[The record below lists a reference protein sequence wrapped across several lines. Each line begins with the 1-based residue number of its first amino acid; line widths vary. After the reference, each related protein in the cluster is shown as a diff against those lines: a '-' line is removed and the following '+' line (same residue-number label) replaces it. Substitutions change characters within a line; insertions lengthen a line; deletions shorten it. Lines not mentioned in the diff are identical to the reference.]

1 MELSAFMTATSYC
14 SMRYMQIQ
22 RDSEGVLLFNN
33 SFSHIRF
40 QDLIMAT
47 ASTETS
53 NDLAT
58 TYRALVIDSGPIIR
72 MTGLTSL
79 RGKALAYYTIPAVL
93 QEIRDA
99 KARLHLQT
107 LPFEIHTRE
116 PSSEGMQAVIEFSR
130 KTGDFPSLSSV
141 DLQVL
146 ALHYDLEK
154 EGCGIDHI
162 RRTPKRKVGVGR
174 VLAMGGSKTEVNEGD
189 KAGGETSEEKL
200 SENVEFFDGADVDIV
215 DDSDEEDD
223 EHEDGNEHQDEHE
236 EEQTPEASKTW
247 AKIVNPAA
255 ASSPVT
261 ALGTTEVSAQTAL
274 DPFGQMDLQDDASGG
289 QFSDAEDDD
298 FDPNSLVVRDT
309 EEESDDDGYADSDLE
324 ISDEECDVYI
334 LDPEEV
340 EERKREQK
348 SGHQSETPALSLE
361 IERELQSNFPS
372 LLASLHI
379 PCDLDEK
386 ESCDLT
392 QAQLAQQKAEALKQQ
407 ALQPVSNSGKYY
419 NSFRKYHDVLKPKQE
434 KIIDEVDI
442 KEVDV
447 PAAAGATEEDE
458 WQRDT
463 QSRIIGGSGF
473 SGQGIEVEDDGEGW
487 ITSTTEIRKMKAVGR
502 LDPTSTPGVLN
513 QKQAKLPGGPPIC
526 QRTAC
531 ATTDFAMQN
540 VILQMNMELLS
551 VDGIKVRRLK
561 SWVSRCGACY
571 TVYSNESN
579 GGVKRLFCSRC
590 GSDMMQRVACS
601 VDAKTGRLRLHLSK
615 KYKTSLRGTKFSLPK
630 PGSNNRFQGDLLLR
644 EDQLLMGAWNQKVK
658 KLSGGK
664 SRSSASSIFGSDLAA
679 NVGCH
684 AKMVS
689 VDEIRVGFGR
699 RNPNAATGGR
709 ERRGKKKKSGDKACG
724 LRRY

>member
-1 MELSAFMTATSYC
+1 
-14 SMRYMQIQ
+14 
-22 RDSEGVLLFNN
+22 
-33 SFSHIRF
+33 
-40 QDLIMAT
+40 MAT
-47 ASTETS
+47 ASTATS
-53 NDLAT
+53 NDGET
-58 TYRALVIDSGPIIR
+58 MYRALVIDSGPIIR

-79 RGKALAYYTIPAVL
+79 RGKALFYFTIPAVL

-130 KTGDFPSLSSV
+130 KTGDFQSLSSV

-154 EGCGIDHI
+154 EGCGIHHI
-162 RRTPKRKVGVGR
+162 RRTPKRKLGVGR
-174 VLAMGGSKTEVNEGD
+174 VLAMGGSKAEENEAV
-189 KAGGETSEEKL
+189 KAGGETSEEKMN
-200 SENVEFFDGADVDIV
+200 ENIEFFDGVDVDIV
-215 DDSDEEDD
+215 EDSDDDDD
-223 EHEDGNEHQDEHE
+223 EQEEGTEHHDELAE
-236 EEQTPEASKTW
+236 EKQIPEAPKTW
-247 AKIVNPAA
+247 AKIVNPVA
-255 ASSPVT
+255 ASLSVT
-261 ALGTTEVSAQTAL
+261 TAERVSLADQVMQV
-274 DPFGQMDLQDDASGG
+274 PFGQMSLRDDASGG

-298 FDPNSLVVRDT
+298 FDPNALVVKGT
-309 EEESDDDGYADSDLE
+309 EDESDDDGYADSDVE

-334 LDPEEV
+334 LDPDEAE
-340 EERKREQK
+340 EQK
-348 SGHQSETPALSLE
+348 RTRKSGGPTDTPTLALEMEQERQSDFPILS
-361 IERELQSNFPS
+361 
-372 LLASLHI
+372 ASLHI
-379 PCDLDEK
+379 PCIVVDN
-386 ESCDLT
+386 ESSDLT
-392 QAQLAQQKAEALKQQ
+392 LAELAKQKAEVLKQQ
-407 ALQPVSNSGKYY
+407 ALQPASNSGKYY
-419 NSFRKYHDVLKPKQE
+419 NSFRKYRDVLKPRRE
-434 KIIDEVDI
+434 KVSNEVDN
-442 KEVDV
+442 KEVDLHEIADT
-447 PAAAGATEEDE
+447 PEEDA

-487 ITSTTEIRKMKAVGR
+487 ITCTTEIRKMKAVGR
-502 LDPTSTPGVLN
+502 LDPTSTPAVLN
-513 QKQAKLPGGPPIC
+513 EKQAKPPGGPPIC

-540 VILQMNMELLS
+540 VILQMNLELLS

-561 SWVSRCGACY
+561 SWVSRCGACF
-571 TVYSNESN
+571 TVYTNEIN

-590 GSDMMQRVACS
+590 GSDLMQRVACS

-615 KYKTSLRGTKFSLPK
+615 KYKTNLRGTKFSLPK